1 MPNPIELMRQF
12 YEVDA
17 EMESRLL
24 DVMEERCF
32 KRGDIVSG
40 AGTLSSSA
48 FYIVSGSAR
57 VFYLMGGKEKTFSF
71 SFEDEF
77 IALSRHLINSRD
89 NTLSIQFLEPTTVIA
104 LKHEAIR
111 RTIEADPKG
120 MNIVEALLFVNMALI
135 KSSLYLEER
144 LVQFQQASARDRYQ
158 WAITRYPR
166 LLEVANGTQLASFL
180 GLTRETLYR
189 IRSGEYPS

>member
-89 NTLSIQFLEPTTVIA
+89 NTLSIQF
-104 LKHEAIR
+104 
-111 RTIEADPKG
+111 
-120 MNIVEALLFVNMALI
+120 
-135 KSSLYLEER
+135 
-144 LVQFQQASARDRYQ
+144 
-158 WAITRYPR
+158 
-166 LLEVANGTQLASFL
+166 
-180 GLTRETLYR
+180 
-189 IRSGEYPS
+189 RSQRP

>member
-1 MPNPIELMRQF
+1 MMRQF
-12 YEVDA
+12 YNVNAD
-17 EMESRLL
+17 MESRFM
-24 DVMEERCF
+24 DMMEERTF
-32 KRGDIVSG
+32 RRGDILSG
-40 AGTLSSSA
+40 TGTLSASA

-77 IALSRHLINSRD
+77 IALSRHLIDRGD
-89 NTLSIQFLEPTTVIA
+89 NTLSIQFLEPTTVIT

-111 RTIEADPKG
+111 RTIEAEPQLVN
-120 MNIVEALLFVNMALI
+120 MTEALLFVNMALL

-158 WAITRYPR
+158 WAIKRYPR

-189 IRSGEYPS
+189 IRSGDYPS